1 MADNNQVWAVST
13 PGAPHDARLARQ
25 AAYATTG
32 GVTGIVASSGP
43 GVGLTPGVP
52 MSVRLDPC
60 SVVAAS
66 TYAGARRESYSFD
79 VPEAIDVAVTT
90 TGSGSRTDVIALVV
104 TDPVLEG
111 REIMEIGEDGTPLP
125 GSEGINPQEHD
136 YWTAVRFSSVPSSAR
151 KSPEV
156 FRQWALDRPDVN
168 GPVIPYAI
176 VTQGSNSVGLEG
188 KVKPFF
194 ETVMGRE
201 ASIIVDQEI
210 TKSYLETGKFNSYRT
225 IGPSIPFEVPW
236 WATRA
241 RVKATIQGVST
252 RLDGG
257 GQRSGKISGLTF
269 GQSMRQYR
277 WDTRTSSKFGR
288 QNLSVWADLSVSSS
302 RRGTTQDFRLR
313 MTSQQTGAT
322 VGLDEWSHIFLEI
335 EFIEDPNAVDNSD
348 PGTD

>member
-1 MADNNQVWAVST
+1 HPLRRTRPNRLAASIHLSGWRLCRAFNQLSILKYAVRSLMADNNQVWAVST

-125 GSEGINPQEHD
+125 GSEGINPQEH
-136 YWTAVRFSSVPSSAR
+136 
-151 KSPEV
+151 
-156 FRQWALDRPDVN
+156 
-168 GPVIPYAI
+168 
-176 VTQGSNSVGLEG
+176 
-188 KVKPFF
+188 
-194 ETVMGRE
+194 
-201 ASIIVDQEI
+201 
-210 TKSYLETGKFNSYRT
+210 
-225 IGPSIPFEVPW
+225 
-236 WATRA
+236 
-241 RVKATIQGVST
+241 
-252 RLDGG
+252 
-257 GQRSGKISGLTF
+257 
-269 GQSMRQYR
+269 
-277 WDTRTSSKFGR
+277 
-288 QNLSVWADLSVSSS
+288 
-302 RRGTTQDFRLR
+302 
-313 MTSQQTGAT
+313 
-322 VGLDEWSHIFLEI
+322 
-335 EFIEDPNAVDNSD
+335 
-348 PGTD
+348 